1 MDIPILAWALIGFG
15 FYCHYLLIVIER
27 LRANSE
33 GMSDMISA
41 MAKELKELGSP
52 NVFIID
58 KDADSEKKETPF

>member
-15 FYCHYLLIVIER
+15 FYCHYLLITIAR
-27 LRANSE
+27 LRVNSE

-58 KDADSEKKETPF
+58 KDYEKKETPF

>member
-15 FYCHYLLIVIER
+15 FYCHYLLITIER
-27 LRANSE
+27 LKANSE

-58 KDADSEKKETPF
+58 KDDEKKETPF